1 MPTRLSILLLAA
13 VTLSAARTLH
23 AQDST
28 AAPPP
33 MVDSISVEG
42 NQRLTTS
49 QVIATSGLLPHA
61 VVNYRDVQRAITALF
76 RTGQFDDVS
85 VDQRVVGGRLILA
98 LIVKERP
105 LLEKWSVRGVLRL
118 SEGDVRERVKL
129 IEGRPIDRAAVARG
143 RAGIDSL
150 YKRQGYYTATVKVN
164 ELPQPNGKVRVV
176 YDVEEGNR
184 VAISQVIVDSNTRF
198 TDDAI
203 VKQMS
208 SRPEGF
214 WWFRKGEYDER
225 KVEEDVRERL
235 PRFYADNGYI
245 DFQVLNDTL
254 VADTSG
260 GKAVL
265 HLTVDEGP
273 IYRVGTFDIS
283 GNRRFS
289 TEELMQL
296 YPFGGTVVR
305 KAGDTTT
312 VPAPVVSGQPFSQA
326 DWDAATSKVQD
337 AYANNGYIYA
347 RVDPVER
354 RRTGPDG
361 QPIVDLSWNIQ
372 EGQIATVN
380 KVNIVGNDVT
390 HERVIR
396 EAIVLLPGAVFSR
409 DLLVRSYQNI
419 GNLGFFQQPMAPPSV
434 DPVPGSPDVDI
445 TFRVEEKRTGNINF
459 GASLGQ
465 GTGVGGFLGLEEP
478 NLFGRGKRGRL
489 QWQFGTNI
497 NDFTLSYSDPAIR
510 ESRISGTA
518 AIYDS
523 RQRYTIKDLGQRR
536 QIGGSLQLG
545 FPFFGSRYTRLFG
558 SYGLQRIRYSEG
570 SEDIQKNFVCNN
582 CTRSTLGATLLRDT
596 RVGLPFATGGS
607 QTTVT
612 GELNGGFLGGTG
624 HYQKVDVEGHWYAP
638 LGTLG
643 GSGNQFGGGVQF
655 VLGLTAKSGFVFGDA
670 HNFFTELYT
679 LGGVQFGVPL
689 RGYTECSVTPNGYD
703 ASAGGSSC
711 SPAAF
716 GKSYAS
722 FTVEAGARV
731 SQALYLSTFLDAGN
745 VYRTARQYD
754 PTRLYRGAG
763 VGVALVSPLGPI
775 GVDLAYGF
783 DRIDATGKPNPG
795 WQLHFK
801 IGNFF

>member
-1 MPTRLSILLLAA
+1 MPTRLASLLLAV
-13 VTLSAARTLH
+13 VTLTTAGSLR

-28 AAPPP
+28 VALPPQ
-33 MVDSISVEG
+33 VDSITVEG

-49 QVIATSGLLPHA
+49 QVIATAGLVTHS

-85 VDQRVVGGRLILA
+85 VDQRVVNGRLILA
-98 LIVKERP
+98 LMVKERP
-105 LLEKWSVRGVLRL
+105 LLEKWSVRGVLRIP
-118 SEGDVRERVKL
+118 EGDVRERVKL
-129 IEGRPIDRAAVARG
+129 VEGRPIDRAAVARA
-143 RAGIDSL
+143 RAEIDSL
-150 YKRQGYYTATVKVN
+150 YKRQGYYTASVKVN
-164 ELPQPNGKVRVV
+164 ELPQANGKVRVV
-176 YDVEEGNR
+176 YDIDEGNR

-245 DFQVLNDTL
+245 DFQVVNDTL

-296 YPFGGTVVR
+296 YPFGGTATR

-312 VPAPVVSGQPFSQA
+312 VPAPVISGQPFSQA

-347 RVDPVER
+347 RVDPAEK

-361 QPIVDLSWNIQ
+361 QPIVDLSWIIQ

-545 FPFFGSRYTRLFG
+545 FPFFGSRYTRVFG
-558 SYGLQRIRYSEG
+558 SYGLQRIRYSDG

-582 CTRSTLGATLLRDT
+582 CTRSTLGTTLLRDT

-607 QTTVT
+607 QTTLT

-624 HYQKVDVEGHWYAP
+624 HYQKVEVEGHWYAP

-643 GSGNQFGGGVQF
+643 GTGNQFGGGVQF

-679 LGGVQFGVPL
+679 LGGVQFGIPL

-754 PTRLYRGAG
+754 PTRLFRGAG